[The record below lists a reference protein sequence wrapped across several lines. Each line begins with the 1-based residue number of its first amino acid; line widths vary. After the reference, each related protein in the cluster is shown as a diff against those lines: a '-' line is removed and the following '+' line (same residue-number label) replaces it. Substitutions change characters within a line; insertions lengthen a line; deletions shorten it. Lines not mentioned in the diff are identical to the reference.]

1 MEFSGRFFLA
11 AIEEDNTQRA
21 LFRVRPLLSE
31 EGGIPPEDIDT
42 LGDEGFLRVVPDRAE
57 QHSFKERMRELGHLC
72 LIDLRSV
79 PAEISKVRNNKN
91 YSPSAGEVNR
101 YVIYSDAIRE
111 LSEAEIYEVVA
122 EGRAAQPDT
131 VNYYLRKGGHIQGPF
146 DAGSAEPAAPLSCI
160 APDNSRLFCVTM
172 PDGREKLYYWPAPLM
187 SVKTADDKPIQGNT
201 EEPEEVAE
209 SVKPADEYTEVQA
222 SVPSVQTKI
231 ADEAPAPQMSA
242 KDKILE
248 LQAAISPLLDVK
260 DEEPAAEAPAAEPQP
275 AHKAAKLSG
284 APIRVSGHKPAVARR
299 DTLSLSSVVDR
310 EVRRSGR
317 PQEPSVSLNNSHDL
331 HPVENPAEQFKQ
343 ALRRLWNGSES
354 RKQALNSFLSMD
366 GAAQAL
372 CEQLSDE
379 GAKAM
384 QAVVHQQLNELEAER
399 LALVME
405 LDRLQHNRADML
417 KEALSL
423 GGRQAEELEHKKQA
437 LSEATELMRGQCAM
451 LDEQRAALIK
461 EMKALSS
468 GGCYA
473 APGFGDECSFE
484 KASKLVAQAFG
495 GAGFAVSKVD
505 ASSLLI
511 MAMSFPQVAFE
522 GDDIGD
528 ERLAARLLCRAL
540 GAAMVECSAGE
551 EPVILTG
558 GDAAV
563 FALYQGSPDVSSKD
577 SAVYSRLIVGDSYA
591 LPRVQV
597 RPAPGFMMEMALRTG
612 TCIRKESVCRAIK
625 EAYREIPA
633 DALSLL
639 AAAETAFKRRLPLS
653 LKRDVLNYLSPA
665 QTLLEGGIAS
675 ALDYAFAGF
684 IIPFAKR
691 QGMDMNVLR
700 GLCAAMPLS
709 SSLL

>member
-1 MEFSGRFFLA
+1 MEFSGRLFLA

-31 EGGIPPEDIDT
+31 EGGIPQEDIDT

-57 QHSFKERMRELGHLC
+57 QHSFKERMRELGYLC

-91 YSPSAGEVNR
+91 YSPNFGEVNR
-101 YVIYSDAIRE
+101 YVIYSDAIRG
-111 LSEAEIYEVVA
+111 LSEAEVYEVVA

-131 VNYYLRKGGHIQGPF
+131 VHYYLRKGGHIQGPF
-146 DAGSAEPAAPLSCI
+146 DAASAEPAAPLSCI

-172 PDGREKLYYWPAPLM
+172 PDGREKLYFWPAPPM
-187 SVKTADDKPIQGNT
+187 KEMTAEDQPVQDNT
-201 EEPEEVAE
+201 AEPEE
-209 SVKPADEYTEVQA
+209 T
-222 SVPSVQTKI
+222 SVPANEQTHP
-231 ADEAPAPQMSA
+231 APAPSAPAEVQVQAPAAQQSA

-248 LQAAISPLLDVK
+248 IQAAISPLLDPK
-260 DEEPAAEAPAAEPQP
+260 EEEELPLEEEAASETEPP
-275 AHKAAKLSG
+275 HKAAKLGSS
-284 APIRVSGHKPAVARR
+284 PMRVSGHKPSAARR
-299 DTLSLSSVVDR
+299 DSLSLSSVVDR

-331 HPVENPAEQFKQ
+331 HPVDNPAEQLKQ
-343 ALRRLWNGSES
+343 ALRKLWNSRES
-354 RKQALNSFLSMD
+354 RKQALDSFLSMD

-384 QAVVHQQLNELEAER
+384 QSVVHQQLNELEAER
-399 LALVME
+399 LSLMME
-405 LDRLQHNRADML
+405 LDRLQKNRADML
-417 KEALSL
+417 KEALSQ

-437 LSEATELMRGQCAM
+437 LSEASEQMKAQCVR
-451 LDEQRAALIK
+451 LDEQRSMLIK
-461 EMKALSS
+461 EMEVLSAGS
-468 GGCYA
+468 RYA
-473 APGFGDECSFE
+473 AAGLGDECSFE
-484 KASKLVAQAFG
+484 KASKLVAQALG
-495 GAGFAVSKVD
+495 GAGFAVSRID

-511 MAMSFPQVAFE
+511 MAMSFPQLAFE
-522 GDDIGD
+522 GDDIAD

-540 GAAMVECSAGE
+540 GAAMAECAAGE
-551 EPVILTG
+551 EPVVLPG

-563 FALYQGSPDVSSKD
+563 FAFYQGSPGTSSKEN
-577 SAVYSRLIVGDSYA
+577 AVYSRLIVGEGNA

-597 RPAPGFMMEMALRTG
+597 RPAPGFMMEMALRAG
-612 TCIRKESVCRAIK
+612 TCVRKESLCRAIR
-625 EAYREIPA
+625 EAQREIPA
-633 DALSLL
+633 DALNLL
-639 AAAETAFKRRLPLS
+639 AGAEMAMMRRLPLS
-653 LKRDVLNYLSPA
+653 LKRDILTYLSPA

-675 ALDYAFAGF
+675 ALDHAFAGF
-684 IIPFAKR
+684 IIPFAKS
-691 QGMDMNVLR
+691 QGVDMNALR

>member
-1 MEFSGRFFLA
+1 MEFSGGLFLA

-31 EGGIPPEDIDT
+31 EGGIPQEDIDT

-91 YSPSAGEVNR
+91 YSPSSGEVNR
-101 YVIYSDAIRE
+101 YVIYSDAIHA
-111 LSEAEIYEVVA
+111 LSDAEIYEVVA

-146 DAGSAEPAAPLSCI
+146 DAQSAEPAAPLSCI
-160 APDNSRLFCVTM
+160 APDNSRLFSVTM
-172 PDGREKLYYWPAPLM
+172 PEGREKLYFWPAPPV
-187 SVKTADDKPIQGNT
+187 SVKAAEETPVQEKVV
-201 EEPEEVAE
+201 EPEKMEKPVE
-209 SVKPADEYTEVQA
+209 PADERTPAQAPILSPQTENAGEA
-222 SVPSVQTKI
+222 S
-231 ADEAPAPQMSA
+231 APQLSA

-260 DEEPAAEAPAAEPQP
+260 DEDPAFEAPASEPEP
-275 AHKAAKLSG
+275 AHRAAKLSG
-284 APIRVSGHKPAVARR
+284 SPIRVSGHKPAGARR
-299 DTLSLSSVVDR
+299 DSLSLSSVVDR

-317 PQEPSVSLNNSHDL
+317 PQEPSASLNNAHNL
-331 HPVENPAEQFKQ
+331 RPVENPAEQFKH
-343 ALRRLWNGSES
+343 ALRQLWNGSES

-399 LALVME
+399 LVLVME

-437 LSEATELMRGQCAM
+437 LSEALEQMKGQCAM

-461 EMKALSS
+461 DMETLSS

-473 APGFGDECSFE
+473 APGLGDECSFE
-484 KASKLVAQAFG
+484 KASKLVAQALG

-511 MAMSFPQVAFE
+511 MAMSFPQIAFE
-522 GDDIGD
+522 GDDVGD

-540 GAAMVECSAGE
+540 GAAMAECSAGE
-551 EPVILTG
+551 EPVILPG

-563 FALYQGSPDVSSKD
+563 FALYQGGQGISNKD
-577 SAVYSRLIVGDSYA
+577 SAVYSRLIVGEADA

-597 RPAPGFMMEMALRTG
+597 RPAPGFMMEMALRSG
-612 TCIRKESVCRAIK
+612 TCIRKESLCRAIR
-625 EAYREIPA
+625 EACREIPA

-639 AAAETAFKRRLPLS
+639 AGAEKAMKRRLPLS
-653 LKRDVLNYLSPA
+653 LKRDILKYLSPA

-675 ALDYAFAGF
+675 ALDYSFAGF
-684 IIPFAKR
+684 IIPYAKR
-691 QGMDMNVLR
+691 QGIDMNAIC

>member
-1 MEFSGRFFLA
+1 MEFSGRIFLA

-79 PAEISKVRNNKN
+79 PAEISKVRTNKN

-101 YVIYSDAIRE
+101 YVIYSDAIRK
-111 LSEAEIYEVVA
+111 LSVAEIYEVVA

-160 APDNSRLFCVTM
+160 APDNSRLFSVTM
-172 PDGREKLYYWPAPLM
+172 PDGREKLYFWPAPPV
-187 SVKTADDKPIQGNT
+187 SVKAAEEMPVQEKAV
-201 EEPEEVAE
+201 EPEEMEKPVE
-209 SVKPADEYTEVQA
+209 PADERTPVHAPISSPQTEN
-222 SVPSVQTKI
+222 
-231 ADEAPAPQMSA
+231 ADEATAPQLSA

-260 DEEPAAEAPAAEPQP
+260 DEEPAFEAPALKPDP
-275 AHKAAKLSG
+275 AHKTAKFSG
-284 APIRVSGHKPAVARR
+284 APIRVSGHNPAGAQR
-299 DTLSLSSVVDR
+299 DSLSLSSVVDR

-343 ALRRLWNGSES
+343 ALRQLWNGRES

-423 GGRQAEELEHKKQA
+423 GGRQAEELEHKKQT
-437 LSEATELMRGQCAM
+437 LSEALEQMKGQCAK

-461 EMKALSS
+461 EIETFSS

-473 APGFGDECSFE
+473 APGIGDECSFE
-484 KASKLVAQAFG
+484 KAAKLVAQALG
-495 GAGFAVSKVD
+495 GAGFAVSRID

-511 MAMSFPQVAFE
+511 MAMSFPQLAFE
-522 GDDIGD
+522 GDDIAD

-563 FALYQGSPDVSSKD
+563 FALYQGSPDVSRKD

-612 TCIRKESVCRAIK
+612 TCIRKESLCRAIR

-639 AAAETAFKRRLPLS
+639 AAAETALKRRLPLS

-684 IIPFAKR
+684 IIPYAKR
-691 QGMDMNVLR
+691 QGMDMNAIR